1 MTIGDLVAIVAVTL
15 SVLAVMK
22 VEGTLWVIQEVTRS
36 EVEVKPKVY
45 NRSNQKFTIGQ
56 TKSLQ

>member
-1 MTIGDLVAIVAVTL
+1 MTIGDLVAIVVVTL

-45 NRSNQKFTIGQ
+45 KKCERSP
-56 TKSLQ
+56 